1 MLDRGDYFE
10 DELSLLDIYRVLKAY
25 WRSIV
30 IMPLALAVAALLLT
44 WLFVTPQY
52 EAQGLIDAGK
62 VGEKLLEEPIVI
74 VDRLNQP
81 SLIDRVVVEHPN
93 LFADANETT
102 NQKHFNSFVAKKNKD
117 SNLITFTLRA
127 KSPERALL
135 KANAVIETLA
145 GIHQKNFDGNIEL
158 VKRQVALVDHQIK
171 ALQDDKIP
179 NIALRDT
186 YDRTL
191 QALIANDR
199 LNQLRVLM
207 NRKLELESSL
217 SPTLSHNTRLLDR
230 VYVSVDPVSPNLAI
244 VALVAFLLG
253 FFGAIFAAFV
263 RNSLKA

>member
-1 MLDRGDYFE
+1 MSDRVDYFE

-30 IMPLALAVAALLLT
+30 LMPLGLAVAALLLA

-52 EAQGLIDAGK
+52 EAQGLIETGK
-62 VGEKLLEEPIVI
+62 VGEKLLEELSVV

-81 SLIDRVVVEHPN
+81 SFIDRVVVEHPN
-93 LFADANETT
+93 LFNDAHEAT
-102 NQKHFNSFVAKKNKD
+102 NQKHFKSFVAKKNKD
-117 SNLITFTLRA
+117 SDLITFTLRA
-127 KSPERALL
+127 KSSERAEL
-135 KANAVIETLA
+135 KANAVIESLA
-145 GIHQKNFDGNIEL
+145 AIHQKNFDGNIEL
-158 VKRQVALVDHQIK
+158 VKQQIALVDHQIQ

-199 LNQLRVLM
+199 LNQLRILM

-217 SPTLSHNTRLLDR
+217 SPTLSHNTRLVDR
-230 VYVSVDPVSPNLAI
+230 VYVSEDPVSPNLLI
-244 VALVAFLLG
+244 VTLVAFLLG